1 MKVLVTGATGFIGG
15 HLIPRLLAEGNEVIA
30 IVRGDHSGVADG
42 ATIVR
47 ADLSQPLMQ
56 EDLPGADAVVHLA
69 QANVPWPEA
78 ARELYDVNTRST
90 LDLLDHASRAGS
102 RVFVYASS
110 GSIYGTGPS
119 AWREDDPERADD
131 FYARTKQHAEQL
143 VQAYADRLSAVV
155 LRLFAPYGPG
165 QSGRLVPALIQRVRD
180 GRPVTLNEGG
190 RPRLTPTYVDDVVD
204 AMIASLGVEDH
215 VVANVAGDEPVSIRE
230 LAELIGRAV
239 DREPIFEDGDAK
251 VGGDVLGANERM
263 RSVLGLERLVPLE
276 EGLARTVSRR

>member
-78 ARELYDVNTRST
+78 ARELYAVNTRST